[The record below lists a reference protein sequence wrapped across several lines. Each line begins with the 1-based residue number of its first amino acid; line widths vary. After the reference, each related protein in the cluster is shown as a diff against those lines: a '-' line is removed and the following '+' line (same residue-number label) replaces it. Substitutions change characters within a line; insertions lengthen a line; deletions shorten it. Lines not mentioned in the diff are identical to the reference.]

1 MNEKDIWQK
10 RINNSCDNFIDVYK
24 KNDQEISK
32 LSKELEIDI
41 AIDLMGFVNNNRY
54 KIFAKGCA
62 PIQINYLGYPGT
74 CGPNIMDYIIA
85 DNILINEKNKNFFG
99 KNYKF
104 TKLLSAKR

>member
-1 MNEKDIWQK
+1 MAK
-10 RINNSCDNFIDVYK
+10 RISNSDNFIDVYK

-62 PIQINYLGYPGT
+62 PIHKLFRLPEPVDQILW
-74 CGPNIMDYIIA
+74 II
-85 DNILINEKNKNFFG
+85 L
-99 KNYKF
+99 
-104 TKLLSAKR
+104 